1 MYKSSGGER
10 KPQFRSALR
19 GIGGFEEDWG
29 EMRLERR
36 ARQIID
42 RYNR

>member
-10 KPQFRSALR
+10 KQQFLSALR

-29 EMRLERR
+29 EMRMERR
-36 ARQIID
+36 ER
-42 RYNR
+42 